1 MNHWLR
7 AAATA
12 LCLAGL
18 VLTSGMN
25 HPASAA
31 GTPMTIGINS
41 MTAIYWPTYVA
52 RAKGFYARNGIDADV
67 ILTGSPVKGVQQ
79 LISGSLDIAH
89 PTLYTAVNALA
100 QGANFTLVG
109 CIVNTLPYSMVARP
123 EIKSA
128 ADIKGQVVM
137 LAFKSDLQT
146 IMWRDWL
153 KSKGVDPASVDQ
165 IYDPQAANR
174 YAALATKNAVVSL
187 LNAPFD
193 LRANAEGNHT
203 LLEFG
208 PLSQGYAMAVV
219 AARPDYI
226 KAHPVEVRAYL
237 KATQE
242 AIDWL
247 YDPANKAEA
256 IAILARDTK
265 QDPAIAAATYD
276 DYVLHQKPFDR
287 ALDLPDSFLKRTL
300 ASAIDLGDAPKDF
313 VMPAQVR
320 DLSMRPD

>member
-1 MNHWLR
+1 MKTWMKGLIAG
-7 AAATA
+7 AAMA
-12 LCLAGL
+12 
-18 VLTSGMN
+18 
-25 HPASAA
+25 ASAIAPALAA
-31 GTPMTIGINS
+31 GKTVTIGINS

-52 RAKGFYARNGIDADV
+52 RAKGFYAKNGIDADI

-79 LISGSLDIAH
+79 LIGGSLDIAH

-100 QGANFTLVG
+100 QGAKFTLVG

-123 EIKSA
+123 EIKNP
-128 ADIKGQVVM
+128 ADLVGKTVM

-146 IMWRDWL
+146 LMWRDWL
-153 KSKGVDPASVDQ
+153 KEKGVDPTKIDQ

-174 YAALATKNAVVSL
+174 YAALATKNAYVSL

-193 LRANAEGNHT
+193 LRAVAEGNKT
-203 LLEFG
+203 LMEFG

-219 AARPDYI
+219 AARPEYL
-226 KAHPVEVRAYL
+226 KSNPAEVRAYL

-256 IAILARDTK
+256 IAILAKDTK
-265 QDPAIAAATYD
+265 QDAAIAAATYD
-276 DYVLHQKPFDR
+276 DYVTRQKPYDR
-287 ALDLPDSFLKRTL
+287 MLDLPDSFLQRTL
-300 ASAIDLGDAPKDF
+300 ATAIELGDAQKGQTLGT
-313 VMPAQVR
+313 VK
-320 DLSMRPD
+320 DLSFRPN

>member
-1 MNHWLR
+1 MKRWLR
-7 AAATA
+7 AAF
-12 LCLAGL
+12 AGL
-18 VLTSGMN
+18 GVFAGMGAN
-25 HPASAA
+25 VIAPALAA

-52 RAKGFYARNGIDADV
+52 RAKGFYAKNGIDADI

-100 QGANFTLVG
+100 QGASFTLVG

-123 EIKSA
+123 EIRSA
-128 ADIKGQVVM
+128 ADLKGQVVM

-146 IMWRDWL
+146 VMWRDWL
-153 KSKGVDPASVDQ
+153 KSQGVDPASIDQ

-174 YAALATKNAVVSL
+174 YAALATRNAVVSL
-187 LNAPFD
+187 LNAPID

-203 LLEFG
+203 LLDFG

-219 AARPDYI
+219 ATRPDYM
-226 KAHPVEVRAYL
+226 KEHPAQVRAYL

-265 QDPAIAAATYD
+265 QDAAIAAATYE
-276 DYVLHQKPFDR
+276 DYVVRQKPYDR
-287 ALDLPDSFLKRTL
+287 KLDLPDSFLQRTL
-300 ASAIDLGDAPKDF
+300 ASAIELGDAPRGF
-313 VMPAQVR
+313 VLPGQVK
-320 DLSMRPD
+320 DLSLRPN

>member
-1 MNHWLR
+1 MK
-7 AAATA
+7 A
-12 LCLAGL
+12 LMKSIIAG
-18 VLTSGMN
+18 VAMA
-25 HPASAA
+25 ASAFTPAMAA
-31 GTPMTIGINS
+31 GKTVTIGINS
-41 MTAIYWPTYVA
+41 LTAIYWPTYVA
-52 RAKGFYARNGIDADV
+52 RAKGFYTKNGIDAD
-67 ILTGSPVKGVQQ
+67 IIMTGSPVKGVQQ
-79 LISGSLDIAH
+79 LIGGSLDIAH

-100 QGANFTLVG
+100 QGAKFTLVG

-128 ADIKGQVVM
+128 KDLEGKTVM

-146 IMWRDWL
+146 LMWRDWL
-153 KSKGVDPASVDQ
+153 KSNNVDPARIDQ

-174 YAALATKNAVVSL
+174 YAALATKNASVSL

-193 LRANAEGNHT
+193 LRAVAEGNHT
-203 LLEFG
+203 LMEFG

-219 AARPDYI
+219 AARPEYL
-226 KAHPVEVRAYL
+226 KSNPAEVRAYL

-265 QDPAIAAATYD
+265 QDVPIATATYD
-276 DYVLHQKPFDR
+276 DYVTRQKPYDR
-287 ALDLPDSFLKRTL
+287 MLDLPDSFLERTL
-300 ASAIDLGDAPKDF
+300 STAIELGDAQKGQTLGA
-313 VMPAQVR
+313 VK
-320 DLSMRPD
+320 DLSFRPN

>member
-1 MNHWLR
+1 MKRWLG
-7 AAATA
+7 AACVA
-12 LCLAGL
+12 LGTMSVAFA
-18 VLTSGMN
+18 
-25 HPASAA
+25 PAMAA
-31 GTPMTIGINS
+31 GKTVTIGINS
-41 MTAIYWPTYVA
+41 MTAIYWPTYIA
-52 RAKGFYARNGIDADV
+52 RAKGFYTKNGIEADIV
-67 ILTGSPVKGVQQ
+67 LTGSPVKGVQQ

-100 QGANFTLVG
+100 QGADFTLVG

-123 EIKSA
+123 EIKTA
-128 ADIKGQVVM
+128 KDIKGQTVM

-146 IMWRDWL
+146 IMWKDWL
-153 KSKGVDPASVDQ
+153 KTQGVDPASIDQ

-219 AARPDYI
+219 AARPDYL
-226 KAHPVEVRAYL
+226 KSNAAEVRAYL
-237 KATQE
+237 KATQD

-265 QDPAIAAATYD
+265 QDEPIAAATYQ
-276 DYVLHQKPFDR
+276 DYVQHQKPFDR
-287 ALDLPDSFLKRTL
+287 KLDLPDSFLQRTL
-300 ASAIDLGDAPKDF
+300 ASAIELGDAPKGF
-313 VMPAQVR
+313 AMPAKVK
-320 DLSMRPD
+320 DLSLRPN